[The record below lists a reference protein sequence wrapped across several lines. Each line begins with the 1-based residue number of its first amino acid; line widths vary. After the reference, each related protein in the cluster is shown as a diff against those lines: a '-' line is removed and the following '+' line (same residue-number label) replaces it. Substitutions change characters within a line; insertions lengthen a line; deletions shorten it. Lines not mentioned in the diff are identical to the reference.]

1 MLNLMS
7 PEDKI
12 VVITCKEPKINLDNL
27 NDEVTEKCKEYNR
40 NTHEHAILE
49 REPGQSIYQSIK
61 KYLVELSDKDNYV
74 DFVGVGNAGQNF
86 SSKNS
91 KDYLGSV
98 ASMVLRAKRMNC
110 VFVP

>member
-1 MLNLMS
+1 L
-7 PEDKI
+7 
-12 VVITCKEPKINLDNL
+12 
-27 NDEVTEKCKEYNR
+27 YNH
-40 NTHEHAILE
+40 TSHKHTILE
-49 REPGQSIYQSIK
+49 REPGQSIYQCIK
-61 KYLVELSDKDNYV
+61 KFLLVLADDNNYA
-74 DFVGVGNAGQNF
+74 DFVAVGNAGQNY